1 VIAVH
6 REHDV
11 FVRSLER
18 ETKIRLTF
26 FSRKHDQEA
35 VSLCAPLHF
44 SKSLTGRD
52 EQACYFVWDFG
63 AKKGSNFLS
72 LSSSQIVSMELTD
85 EAFHTQD
92 FHILISSSEK
102 LTKNPNI
109 NE

>member
-72 LSSSQIVSMELTD
+72 LLSSQIVSMELTD

-92 FHILISSSEK
+92 FHCFGELAEK
-102 LTKNPNI
+102 PAKGSNL
-109 NE
+109 